1 MPYLSATITPLILL
15 LCWNRFNLILYRIT
29 RWTYLVFAERRIC
42 QFYRLDLL
50 STKNTCSSAVSVVE
64 VYIETMKLLYFDLI
78 INLEFVHIRGVPKVY
93 VLEMRKKSIFFEHPV
108 DNNEINSIYFEEKKL
123 SLLLIIPLWY
133 SVHYIIAIVLSY
145 LQCLSILSI
154 YR

>member
-1 MPYLSATITPLILL
+1 MI
-15 LCWNRFNLILYRIT
+15 
-29 RWTYLVFAERRIC
+29 
-42 QFYRLDLL
+42 
-50 STKNTCSSAVSVVE
+50 
-64 VYIETMKLLYFDLI
+64 LLYFDLI

-93 VLEMRKKSIFFEHPV
+93 VQEMRKKSIFFEHPV

-145 LQCLSILSI
+145 LQCLSI
-154 YR
+154 